1 MAGARGATPRPRVE
15 TRFCLYSTS
24 RSRGPPGPDLEASA
38 LTHPHRLRPAHGPP
52 RPAPGGPEGAK
63 PAAWLP
69 GVPRS
74 RLSHRRGQG
83 SCHIVPAPSPAPAA
97 GRGSRVRPSLRAWPP
112 ASRSDRKPPS
122 PSLPRPLQSGPPA
135 SLTRSLRNVHRTPA
149 RAELRPEGQ
158 PLPHGPCG
166 LAEETESLVSLRNR
180 KAELRCSVGV
190 GCRAGWGVWLERGL
204 TRSAG
209 TRSCGHRQA
218 TRRAPCDSWYT

>member
-24 RSRGPPGPDLEASA
+24 RSRGPPAPTSRPPHSPTLTGP
-38 LTHPHRLRPAHGPP
+38 TPP
-52 RPAPGGPEGAK
+52 TG
-63 PAAWLP
+63 LP
-69 GVPRS
+69 GRPRVVPKAPNLPPGSQVS
-74 RLSHRRGQG
+74 RALACPTGA
-83 SCHIVPAPSPAPAA
+83 SCRVPPAPSPALAA
-97 GRGSRVRPSLRAWPP
+97 GRGSRVPPSLRAWPP

-209 TRSCGHRQA
+209 TGSCGHRQA

>member
-24 RSRGPPGPDLEASA
+24 RSRGPPASPRG
-38 LTHPHRLRPAHGPP
+38 LRTHPPSRAPP
-52 RPAPGGPEGAK
+52 RPRASPAGPGWSRRRQTCRLAPRC
-63 PAAWLP
+63 PARSPVPPARPGLLP
-69 GVPRS
+69 HRS
-74 RLSHRRGQG
+74 CSF
-83 SCHIVPAPSPAPAA
+83 PSP
-97 GRGSRVRPSLRAWPP
+97 GCGSRGSRVPPSLRAWPP
-112 ASRSDRKPPS
+112 ASQSDRKPPS

-209 TRSCGHRQA
+209 TGSCGHRQA
-218 TRRAPCDSWYT
+218 TWRAPCDSWYT